1 MINTVIFDMD
11 GLLIDSE
18 MMWYQLY
25 QEMLKPYGY
34 GFSVEDYTQTY
45 SGRVLLEILS
55 EIKSRFEL
63 PYVPEENVE
72 MLFAWE
78 ENYIE
83 KGIPLKKGARE
94 LLQYLKGHKY
104 KILLATSSVPKRAH
118 AILEKNQ
125 VAEYFD
131 DMAFGT
137 EVKRGKPYPDI
148 FLKAAEKAGERPEN
162 CLVLEDSEAG
172 VKAAY
177 AAGIPVI
184 CIPDLKKPNQEMKE
198 KTAAILEDLT
208 GVITFLEKESVKRPI

>member
-25 QEMLKPYGY
+25 QRLLEPYGY
-34 GFSVEDYTQTY
+34 GFSLEDYTQTY

-55 EIKSRFEL
+55 EVKERFHL
-63 PYVPEENVE
+63 PYCPEKEVE
-72 MLFAWE
+72 ELFSWE
-78 ENYIE
+78 EEYIE
-83 KGIPLKKGARE
+83 KGIPLKSGARE
-94 LLQYLKGHKY
+94 LLKYLKENHY

-118 AILEKNQ
+118 KILESNE
-125 VAEYFD
+125 VDAYFD
-131 DMAFGT
+131 DMAFGS

-148 FLKAAEKAGERPEN
+148 FLKACEKVGEKPEN

-172 VKAAY
+172 VHAAY

-184 CIPDLKKPNQEMKE
+184 CIPDLKQPNQQMKE
-198 KTAAILEDLT
+198 ETTEILSSLYQ
-208 GVITFLEKESVKRPI
+208 VIDYLEKKRL